1 MNTFSKSILKF
12 AFLGLLIFAFS
23 CSKSDSN
30 DTNETKDCDNFG
42 PTTGSAT
49 INGATHNL
57 TISQYLLTEDFG
69 VYTHLFQL
77 AGVSPDCNELKT
89 IAFTLQNSSSSPAGT
104 YPIKSFFGSTNN
116 SAYGDY
122 IIQKISPVSQTAI
135 DMESGEL
142 IIKVVGTKKFEI
154 NLNSVLTDQSN
165 VSAKATH
172 QF

>member
-12 AFLGLLIFAFS
+12 AFLGLIIFAFS

-30 DTNETKDCDNFG
+30 DTNETEDCDNFG
-42 PTTGSAT
+42 PTSGSVV
-49 INGATHNL
+49 INGVTYNAIN
-57 TISQYLLTEDFG
+57 QYILTEDLG
-69 VYTHLFQL
+69 AYTHVFQL
-77 AGVSPDCNELKT
+77 AGVSSDCNELRALSFALINT
-89 IAFTLQNSSSSPAGT
+89 SSSPAGT
-104 YPIKSFFGSTNN
+104 YPIKSFLGSTINTAN
-116 SAYGDY
+116 GNYVVQKLSSA
-122 IIQKISPVSQTAI
+122 SQTAI
-135 DMESGEL
+135 YMESGEL